1 MCASWAIGRQ
11 ILWRGSQEYRQRLR
25 SRNRFLHQT
34 EDALNTRGRRSQV
47 LLCDFLVGIS
57 DADLLTVLRATLF
70 QVENTTDRAIDWNV
84 HYYFTAFA
92 GWSELASLA
101 VNGQLVRADS
111 QTGSAFAMLSLPAHQ
126 VSNIIAVAGSGSPA
140 GNMRSNELGF
150 YNNSLDLPGGLR
162 FVDQLLDVR
171 PVPEPEAYAMLLAGL
186 GLMGVVARR
195 QGSDWP
201 VWSTHDACDEPLLD
215 GSETGL
221 RTDALMSP
229 APCQW
234 AIIASPKPSGEWTW
248 LVIAMMTIS
257 RRAAL

>member
-1 MCASWAIGRQ
+1 MVR
-11 ILWRGSQEYRQRLR
+11 RGSQEYRQRLR

-34 EDALNTRGRRSQV
+34 EDALNTRGRRGQV

-57 DADLLTVLRATLF
+57 EADLLTVLPATLF
-70 QVENTTDRAIDWNV
+70 QVENTTDHAIDWNV
-84 HYYFTAFA
+84 HYFTAFA
-92 GWSELASLA
+92 GWRELASLA

-111 QTGSAFAMLSLPAHQ
+111 QTGSAFATLSLPAHQ
-126 VSNIIAVAGSGSPA
+126 VSHIIAVAGAGSPA

-162 FVDQLLDVR
+162 FVDQLLDVQ
-171 PVPEPEAYAMLLAGL
+171 PVPEPETYAMLLAGL

-215 GSETGL
+215 GCEYGLENGRLDEPGTLPMGDHRLSETE
-221 RTDALMSP
+221 R
-229 APCQW
+229 
-234 AIIASPKPSGEWTW
+234 
-248 LVIAMMTIS
+248 
-257 RRAAL
+257 